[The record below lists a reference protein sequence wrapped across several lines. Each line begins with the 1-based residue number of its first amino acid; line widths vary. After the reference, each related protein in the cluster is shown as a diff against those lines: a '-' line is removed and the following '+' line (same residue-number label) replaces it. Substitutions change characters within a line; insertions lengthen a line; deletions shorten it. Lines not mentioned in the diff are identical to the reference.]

1 MIRSSCSDKNHP
13 LLKLL
18 SQNSSLILC
27 PEHPGVTVDWHVS
40 LSFIFIQ
47 IQSISSHP
55 MLLCY
60 GNTLWERLWHRAN
73 GNKHT
78 HAWGISHTCQQSIT
92 AGPHTVPTAFT
103 PFDTWEQIYK
113 TLTIKHFWSWAKAH
127 SKGGWSDESRQGS
140 EESKRRMS
148 KSKRCKIVSFC
159 SVAFCKKSEKDLK
172 GIRVVFLIR
181 R

>member
-1 MIRSSCSDKNHP
+1 MIRSACSDKNQP

-18 SQNSSLILC
+18 SQNSSLILY
-27 PEHPGVTVDWHVS
+27 PEHPRVTVDWHVS
-40 LSFIFIQ
+40 LSFISIQ

-55 MLLCY
+55 TLLCC
-60 GNTLWERLWHRAN
+60 GNTLWERPRHRAN

-92 AGPHTVPTAFT
+92 AGPHTVPSAFT

-113 TLTIKHFWSWAKAH
+113 TPAIKHFWSWAKAH

-148 KSKRCKIVSFC
+148 KSKRCKMVSLC
-159 SVAFCKKSEKDLK
+159 SKRKKKK
-172 GIRVVFLIR
+172 KK
-181 R
+181 